1 MYKRQT
7 RHGLKRELKP
17 KISARRLVTRSDGP
31 RIAERSRERRSRRR
45 SRRWS
50 RPRKEMTKRRQTL
63 VTTTKTLISMMLIKY
78 IAKPKDWLDSLI
90 KTSLYSKKSDDIA
103 RNRRGEKIV
112 S

>member
-1 MYKRQT
+1 
-7 RHGLKRELKP
+7 
-17 KISARRLVTRSDGP
+17 
-31 RIAERSRERRSRRR
+31 
-45 SRRWS
+45 
-50 RPRKEMTKRRQTL
+50 MTKRRQTL